1 MPVTHQLSRFGVGS
15 LAIPLFRPDHHH
27 RPPPPPPTF
36 DHLLPTTHT
45 AAYTSHPAPQ
55 SLHTGA
61 HITATCARHRRT
73 RSGVPA
79 SVAPAHRIASQ
90 RSAAHRITAQRCL
103 QIATRTHRRARTVAH
118 STVRRR
124 DTDTALTTT
133 YHPPPPPPP
142 TAPPPPLRATA
153 QYRHQP
159 AHHVADSTTVAVDTA
174 PLTPRLLLRRRT
186 HAQDTRGTVGRGAI
200 DL

>member
-133 YHPPPPPPP
+133 YHPPPTTTTTNSTTAAATRNRAISSPTRPPCRRLDDRRCRYSSPHS
-142 TAPPPPLRATA
+142 TAPSTATDTCP
-153 QYRHQP
+153 RHQR
-159 AHHVADSTTVAVDTA
+159 HSWT
-174 PLTPRLLLRRRT
+174 RRN
-186 HAQDTRGTVGRGAI
+186 
-200 DL
+200 

>member
-36 DHLLPTTHT
+36 DLLLPTTHT

-79 SVAPAHRIASQ
+79 SVAPAHRI
-90 RSAAHRITAQRCL
+90 TAQRCL

-124 DTDTALTTT
+124 DTDTALTTA
-133 YHPPPPPPP
+133 HHPPPPPP

-153 QYRHQP
+153 QYRHQH

>member
-79 SVAPAHRIASQ
+79 SVAPAHRIASH
-90 RSAAHRITAQRCL
+90 RSASHHRAALFADCYPHPPS
-103 QIATRTHRRARTVAH
+103 RTHRRALYREAPRHRYRVDHHLPPTTTTTNSTTAAATRNRAISSPTRPPCRRLDDRRCRYSSPH
-118 STVRRR
+118 STAPSTA
-124 DTDTALTTT
+124 TDTC
-133 YHPPPPPPP
+133 P
-142 TAPPPPLRATA
+142 
-153 QYRHQP
+153 RHQR
-159 AHHVADSTTVAVDTA
+159 HSWT
-174 PLTPRLLLRRRT
+174 RRN
-186 HAQDTRGTVGRGAI
+186 
-200 DL
+200 